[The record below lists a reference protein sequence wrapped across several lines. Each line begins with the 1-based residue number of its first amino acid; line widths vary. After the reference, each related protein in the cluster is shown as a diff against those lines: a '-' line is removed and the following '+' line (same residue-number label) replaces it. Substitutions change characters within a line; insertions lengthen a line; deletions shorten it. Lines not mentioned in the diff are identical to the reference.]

1 MVRKSSRSR
10 QCSFLQIAKALK
22 EQVAA
27 LRVSLSN
34 VRGSSLH
41 AAYELPD
48 LLLASAPAECNTPG
62 RYKPLWT

>member
-10 QCSFLQIAKALK
+10 QCSFFQIAKSLK
-22 EQVAA
+22 EQVTA

-34 VRGSSLH
+34 VRGSCLH

-48 LLLASAPAECNTPG
+48 LVLASTPAERKTTG
-62 RYKPLWT
+62 SYKRT